1 MKDLQ
6 LQQIL
11 NSIRPVSKDY
21 LERAQRKLD
30 NLTKPRGS
38 LGRLEEL
45 ARRYAAI
52 REDLS
57 PSVKRKVIF
66 TFAGD
71 HGVVEEGV
79 SAYPGQ
85 VTVQMVL
92 NMLAGGAAV
101 NVLAAHAG
109 AEVVVV
115 DIGVNHDFEP
125 AGGLVVR
132 KVGYGTRNFTK
143 GPAMTRDEALRAI
156 WTGIDLAEE
165 YAKGGMDI
173 AGTGEMGIGNTTPS
187 SAILSVLTGL
197 PAEAVTGRGTGI
209 DDQVLRVKTAVIERA
224 ITVNRPD
231 PDDPLD
237 VLAKVGGFEIGGIA
251 GLIIGCAARRIPVV
265 VDGFISTAGALI
277 ATRMNPAIDEYL
289 FYAHLSSEAGHRQT
303 LERMGQR
310 PILALDMRLG
320 EGTGAALALSVIE
333 ASVKIMNEMATFESA
348 GVDAAL

>member
-1 MKDLQ
+1 MEDLQ
-6 LQQIL
+6 KIL
-11 NSIRPVSKDY
+11 EEIRPLDEEW

-38 LGRLEEL
+38 LGRLEEI
-45 ARRYAAI
+45 ARRYAAVK
-52 REDLS
+52 ETLS
-57 PSVKRKVIF
+57 PPVKRKVIF

-101 NVLAAHAG
+101 NVLAGHAG

-115 DIGVNHDFEP
+115 DIGVNHDFGP
-125 AGGLVVR
+125 AQGLVVR
-132 KVGYGTRNFTK
+132 KVGYGTENFTK
-143 GPAMTRDEALRAI
+143 GPAMSRDEALRSI
-156 WTGIDLAEE
+156 RTGIDLARE

-209 DDQVLRVKTAVIERA
+209 DDRALAVKAAVIERA
-224 ITVNRPD
+224 IAVNRPD
-231 PDDPLD
+231 PGDPLD
-237 VLAKVGGFEIGGIA
+237 VLAKVGGFEIGGIV
-251 GLIIGCAARRIPVV
+251 GLIIGCAALRIPVV

-277 ATRMNPAIDEYL
+277 ATRMHPAIDEYL
-289 FYAHLSSEAGHRQT
+289 FYAHLSSEAGHGRMLQS
-303 LERMGQR
+303 MGQR
-310 PILALDMRLG
+310 PILDLDMRLG
-320 EGTGAALALSVIE
+320 EGTGAALALSVVE
-333 ASVKIMNEMATFESA
+333 ASVRVMNGMATFASA
-348 GVDAAL
+348 GVDTAL